1 MVKKLITY
9 TKYQDKDR
17 SLPPF
22 SLMPRLLFVHYI
34 LTGIDLTKKPICVKH
49 IGLKPLSKFFACI
62 VFLSFFEKTIL
73 GATHLSLNRV

>member
-49 IGLKPLSKFFACI
+49 IGLKLLSKFFC
-62 VFLSFFEKTIL
+62 LYSFSIFF
-73 GATHLSLNRV
+73 